1 MYLNLDYDLLEW
13 HLLQPKVLLLLN
25 IYARMCSAQ
34 SCPQTMPIIQHHES
48 TAKHQN
54 STWKCTLAKN
64 CTRIIHMYQLQ
75 NIKTFLRVK
84 MYFGKKNGWQNL
96 FLHIS
101 LNPDLKML
109 IIKKKEQFEEN
120 KIGLAMKNLLREINC
135 RSLGIFAAKPSSEIW
150 HNKAKNI

>member
-1 MYLNLDYDLLEW
+1 MYLNLWLVRMSFVTTKS
-13 HLLQPKVLLLLN
+13 PPLLN
-25 IYARMCSAQ
+25 IYAWMCSAQ

-75 NIKTFLRVK
+75 NIETHIRVI
-84 MYFGKKNGWQNL
+84 MYFGKKKWLTEPFFACQ
-96 FLHIS
+96 
-101 LNPDLKML
+101 LKSWFEN
-109 IIKKKEQFEEN
+109 KKKKQLEEN

-135 RSLGIFAAKPSSEIW
+135 RSLGIFAAKSSSEIW

>member
-84 MYFGKKNGWQNL
+84 MYFGKKKWLTEPFFAYQFKSWFENAYNLKKRAIWRKQNW
-96 FLHIS
+96 FG
-101 LNPDLKML
+101 DEK
-109 IIKKKEQFEEN
+109 
-120 KIGLAMKNLLREINC
+120 
-135 RSLGIFAAKPSSEIW
+135 FAERDKL
-150 HNKAKNI
+150 